1 MPEFTAWLFP
11 RSAKCF
17 KDDTLIFTEPGNGKP
32 EPACGDRVRAAEAD
46 FSLCAGFREQSYDVG
61 SGAAVSRRLISAL
74 SAATVL
80 PILSPRV
87 MRNQTLLFSSFKQH
101 HFINK

>member
-61 SGAAVSRRLISAL
+61 SGAAVSDASPLPSQLR
-74 SAATVL
+74 L
-80 PILSPRV
+80 PILRPRV
-87 MRNQTLLFSSFKQH
+87 MGSQTLLFSSFKQH